1 MLGLITGKGLGA
13 TGNSSERGEQAL
25 ATDMQSRTVEIFDT
39 TLRDGAQAEGISFS
53 VNDKFQIL
61 ETLVS
66 IGVRY
71 IEAGNPGSNPKDRE
85 FFARF
90 AESGVNMGQSVLA
103 AFGSTKRKGIA
114 PEEDQN
120 LKDLLSAGT
129 PTIVIFG
136 KSWDLHVC
144 EILRCPLEENLAMIR
159 ETVRYL
165 VSLGKEVIYD
175 AEHYFDGAKANRAY
189 AHRTLQAA
197 AEGGATVVCLCDTNG
212 GTMPEEVAE
221 ETRLAVSLLPGV
233 RIGIHTHNDSGLAVA
248 NTLAAVRE
256 GASHVQG
263 TFIGI
268 GERCGNANL
277 STIIANLQLKYGIRC
292 VSDEALATLT
302 PSARRMAEIAN
313 VSLPGGEPY
322 VGVSAFSHKG
332 GMHVDGVKKNPI
344 TFEHVN
350 PEMVG
355 NSRRFLLSEVSG
367 RSAVLDL
374 IRKVR
379 PDIDRDAPE
388 VNKVL
393 HKMKELE
400 HQGYHFEGAE
410 GSQELLICKELGLYK
425 PFFELEKIR
434 IASEQ
439 PQTGANS
446 AYTFIKI
453 LVDGVEEV
461 TAAEGE
467 GPVNAMD
474 RALKKAMEVF
484 YPELTH
490 VRLTDFKVR
499 VLNAEAT
506 ASSVRTLIESTDG
519 RNVWRTVGVS
529 TDILQASWL
538 ALVDSLEYK
547 LMRKRLGRE

>member
-1 MLGLITGKGLGA
+1 MNETY
-13 TGNSSERGEQAL
+13 RQ
-25 ATDMQSRTVEIFDT
+25 VEIFDT

-61 ETLVS
+61 ETL
-66 IGVRY
+66 IALGVRY

-90 AESGVNMGQSVLA
+90 HETGFDMGTSLLA
-103 AFGSTKRKGIA
+103 AFGSTKRKGTR

-120 LKDLLSAGT
+120 IKDLLSAGT
-129 PTIVIFG
+129 PVIVVFG
-136 KSWDLHVC
+136 KSWDLHVH
-144 EILRCPLEENLAMIR
+144 EILRCSLEENLAMIGD
-159 ETVRYL
+159 TVRYL
-165 VSLGKEVIYD
+165 VAQGKEVIFD
-175 AEHYFDGAKANRAY
+175 AEHYFDGAKANQDY
-189 AHRTLQAA
+189 AHRTLAVA
-197 AEGGATVVCLCDTNG
+197 AEAGASVLCLCDTNG
-212 GTMPEEVAE
+212 GTMPESIAE
-221 ETRLAVSLLPGV
+221 EVRLAVEQYPDI
-233 RIGIHTHNDSGLAVA
+233 RIGIHCHNDSGLAVA
-248 NTLAAVRE
+248 NSLAAVRE

-277 STIIANLQLKYGIRC
+277 STIIANLQLKYGVQC
-292 VSDEALATLT
+292 VSEEALAELT

-313 VSLPGGEPY
+313 MTLPGGEPY
-322 VGVSAFSHKG
+322 VGTAAFSHKG
-332 GMHVDGVKKNPI
+332 GMHVDGVKKNPV
-344 TFEHVN
+344 TFEHVD
-350 PEMVG
+350 PGQVG

-367 RSAVLDL
+367 RSAIIDI
-374 IRKVR
+374 IRRIR
-379 PDIDRDAPE
+379 PDIERDAPE
-388 VNKVL
+388 VNRVL
-393 HKMKELE
+393 HKLKAME

-410 GSQELLICKELGLYK
+410 ASQELLICKELGLYK

-434 IASEQ
+434 ITSEQ

-506 ASSVRTLIESTDG
+506 ASRVRTLIESTDG
-519 RNVWRTVGVS
+519 RMLWRTVGVS
-529 TDILQASWL
+529 TDVLQASWH

-547 LMRKRLGRE
+547 LMLHQLGRES

>member
-1 MLGLITGKGLGA
+1 M
-13 TGNSSERGEQAL
+13 
-25 ATDMQSRTVEIFDT
+25 ATDMKTTWVEIFDT

-66 IGVRY
+66 IGIRY

-90 AESGVNMGQSVLA
+90 AESRPDMGDSVLA
-103 AFGSTKRKGIA
+103 AFGSTKRKGTL

-136 KSWDLHVC
+136 KSWDLHVH
-144 EILRCPLEENLAMIR
+144 EILRCSLDENLAMIR
-159 ETVRYL
+159 DSIRYL
-165 VSLGKEVIYD
+165 VAQGREVIFD
-175 AEHYFDGAKANRAY
+175 AEHYFDGSLANREY
-189 AHRTLQAA
+189 AHRSLQAA
-197 AEGGATVVCLCDTNG
+197 AEGGAVCLCLCDTNG
-212 GTMPEEVAE
+212 GTMPEIIAE
-221 ETRLAVSLLPGV
+221 ETRLAVELVPGV
-233 RIGIHTHNDSGLAVA
+233 KIGIHCHNDSGLAVA

-256 GASHVQG
+256 GATHVQG

-277 STIIANLQLKYGIRC
+277 STIIANLQTKYGIC
-292 VSDEALATLT
+292 CLTDDALANLTL
-302 PSARRMAEIAN
+302 SARRMAEIAN
-313 VSLPGGEPY
+313 VSLPSGEPY
-322 VGVSAFSHKG
+322 VGLSAFSHKG
-332 GMHVDGVKKNPI
+332 GMHVDGVMKNPI

-350 PEMVG
+350 PEAVG

-367 RSAVLDL
+367 RSAVIDI
-374 IRKVR
+374 IRRIR
-379 PDIDRDAPE
+379 PDMDRDAPE

-410 GSQELLICKELGLYK
+410 ASQELLICKELGIYK

-506 ASSVRTLIESTDG
+506 ASRVRTLIESTDG
-519 RNVWRTVGVS
+519 KRVWRTVGVS
-529 TDILQASWL
+529 TDVLQASWD

-547 LMRKRLGRE
+547 LLQKQLGREA